1 MKFHTK
7 PAIRYFARPVLLMM
21 ILSLWC
27 FSLWLDVGFAYDAI
41 ISIYCGSDIAQN
53 IIFLVSIIGI
63 NFLSA
68 FDAIIYAKGL
78 HEKCFAKL
86 EVYETMI
93 IWKCIFRKSHK
104 IMISD
109 CKFIGVESEDSF
121 NGLDYPFIYFTASHY
136 PNEFSHK
143 INKIKVSDGFIK
155 FWYMDE
161 LSEYLISHLPKEKT
175 GGLQYYQH
183 QKKAHHRK

>member
-7 PAIRYFARPVLLMM
+7 PAIRYFARPGLLIM

-27 FSLWLDVGFAYDAI
+27 YSLWNDVEFVYDAI
-41 ISIYCGSDIAQN
+41 TSIYHGSDIAKN
-53 IIFLVSIIGI
+53 IVFLVSITGI
-63 NFLSA
+63 NILSA
-68 FDAIIYAKGL
+68 FVTFVYMKEL
-78 HEKCFAKL
+78 HEKCFATL
-86 EVYETMI
+86 QVYDTKVV
-93 IWKCIFRKSHK
+93 WKCILRKSHT

-136 PNEFSHK
+136 PKEFSHK

-183 QKKAHHRK
+183 QKKEHRRK